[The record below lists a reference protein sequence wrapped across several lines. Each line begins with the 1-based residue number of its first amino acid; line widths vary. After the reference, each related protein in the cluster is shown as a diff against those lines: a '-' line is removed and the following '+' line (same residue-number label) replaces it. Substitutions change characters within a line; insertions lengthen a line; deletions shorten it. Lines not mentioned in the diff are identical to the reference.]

1 MTDAEFF
8 TAALALFGT
17 GLLIGFMW
25 GLRARGR
32 ENCNGVADLT
42 PYVPKSIGP
51 SVGPSP
57 VFWPYLGHCAN
68 GCGLL
73 VTDGGFYCKRC
84 REAYHLDEG
93 EGQ

>member
-1 MTDAEFF
+1 
-8 TAALALFGT
+8 
-17 GLLIGFMW
+17 
-25 GLRARGR
+25 
-32 ENCNGVADLT
+32 
-42 PYVPKSIGP
+42 VPKSIGP